1 MQIKK
6 NLIYILMLNLTLI
19 RHAKSSWDDPSLDDF
34 DRPLNKRGLFT
45 APLVAQK
52 LKIELPMP
60 DLILCSPAKRA
71 IQTADFFKSDKS
83 IFEIK
88 ENIYFVGLDE
98 ILEIIKQINPSHSNV
113 WLFGHEPHLSEL
125 VEFLTGESIKKFPTC
140 AVFQI
145 SFTAKKWTNIKEKS
159 GKIIFSLIPKDFIP
173 RNP

>member
-1 MQIKK
+1 
-6 NLIYILMLNLTLI
+6 MLYLTLI

-34 DRPLNKRGLFT
+34 DRPLNKRGIFT

-52 LKIELPMP
+52 LKKEIPTP

-71 IQTADFFKSDKS
+71 MQTADFFKNDTT

-88 ENIYFVGLDE
+88 ENIYFVGLNE
-98 ILEIIKQINPSHSNV
+98 ILKIIRQINPSHSNV

-145 SFTAKKWTNIKEKS
+145 AFKTKNWANIKKES
-159 GKIIFSLIPKDFIP
+159 GKIIFSLIPKDFIQ